1 MVAPK
6 GCLLSSSTD
15 LRRPSLVP
23 VRHALR
29 GGAATDH
36 PSTAA
41 NRTARRTRELALFLG
56 VGGSVA
62 VVGHLLLLVLMA
74 RGFSAGVANVVQ
86 AVVTLQLS
94 FLGNDLLTYRH
105 RIGEAS
111 LPRRRRWLR
120 YQLSRVWALIITTSL
135 FVPVAAAL
143 GASLAYWLMIATG
156 TLINYVG
163 DRVVSHP
170 VADDALT
177 LPGHPRV
184 RAVLAMAL
192 GAVVLGLPAVLHPDV
207 TILVGGVLMLLIA
220 VTTISFQLYAWRT
233 PEASSRDDELVPDP
247 PQLRFAV
254 FLAARHEAAVL
265 GRTLARMSRLEH
277 PNYTVY
283 VIVDHRDDFETAAI
297 AHDFERRFPGIIR
310 VVEYPDVPR
319 SSKPIALN
327 EAMRQLRASGEHW
340 DVVGVADAED
350 RFHVHLLSTVDHLVR
365 STGAGVVQGAVQLV
379 NFGVHPYGDTS
390 LRGRWRHL
398 ASAWW
403 RAANCLEYFKW
414 FSSRLK
420 LQAALG
426 VMPLGGNTVF
436 FSRAFMDALY
446 ERSGTWW
453 DEDCLTEDAKI
464 GILASVMGFHIEVFA
479 QPRLATLEETPA
491 TLPKFVRQRV
501 RWMQGFIQV
510 FAEGEWLQLA
520 TLSQRL
526 MAVYVLGFQFLQAL
540 AGVFAPL
547 AVILALTH
555 KAPVPIVLIAL
566 LPVLVS
572 FWNLILDVIMLRE
585 FAHTYAQVDGGIP
598 RIGGRRIP
606 IGALDY
612 VGLVVGAYPYQLVL
626 AVSALG
632 AIYRSLTGVSDWVKT
647 EHTGAHLW
655 SDDETV
661 APDDRADERA
671 VA

>member
-1 MVAPK
+1 
-6 GCLLSSSTD
+6 
-15 LRRPSLVP
+15 
-23 VRHALR
+23 
-29 GGAATDH
+29 
-36 PSTAA
+36 
-41 NRTARRTRELALFLG
+41 
-56 VGGSVA
+56 
-62 VVGHLLLLVLMA
+62 MA
-74 RGFSAGVANVVQ
+74 RGLSAGVANVVQ

-94 FLGNDLLTYRH
+94 FLGNDFLTYRH

-111 LPRRRRWLR
+111 LPRRQRWLR

-135 FVPVAAAL
+135 FVPVAAVL
-143 GASLAYWLMIATG
+143 GASVAYWPMIATG
-156 TLINYVG
+156 TVLNYVA
-163 DRVVSHP
+163 DRLISHP
-170 VADDALT
+170 VQDDALT
-177 LPGHPRV
+177 LSGRPRA
-184 RAVLAMAL
+184 RALLAMAL
-192 GAVVLGLPAVLHPDV
+192 GAVALGLPAVLHPDV
-207 TILVGGVLMLLIA
+207 SILTGGLLMLVIA

-233 PEASSRDDELVPDP
+233 PEASTRDDEVVPDP
-247 PQLRFAV
+247 PRLRFAV

-265 GRTLARMSRLEH
+265 GATLARMSRLEH

-283 VIVDHRDDFETAAI
+283 VIVDHRDDGETAAI
-297 AHDFERRFPGIIR
+297 AHHYEQRFPGIIR

-327 EAMRQLRASGEHW
+327 AAMRQLRESGEHW

-350 RFHVHLLSTVDHLVR
+350 RFHVHLLDTVDHLVR
-365 STGAGVVQGAVQLV
+365 ATGAGVVQGAVQLV
-379 NFGVHPYGDTS
+379 NFGVHPHVNTG
-390 LRGRWRHL
+390 LRGRWRHP

-446 ERSGTWW
+446 ERAGTWW
-453 DEDCLTEDAKI
+453 DEDCLTEDCKI
-464 GILASVMGFHIEVFA
+464 GILASVMGFHVEVFA

-510 FAEGEWLQLA
+510 FFEGEWMQLP

-547 AVILALTH
+547 AVVLALTH
-555 KAPVPIVLIAL
+555 KAPVPIVLVAL

-572 FWNLILDVIMLRE
+572 FWNLVIDVIMLRD
-585 FAHTYAQVDGGIP
+585 FAHTYANVDGA
-598 RIGGRRIP
+598 IP
-606 IGALDY
+606 ISRRRKGPITFLDY
-612 VGLVVGAYPYQLVL
+612 LGLVVGAYPYQLVL

-632 AIYRSLTGVSDWVKT
+632 AIYRSLAGVSDWVKT

-655 SDDETV
+655 AEDE
-661 APDDRADERA
+661 RGLRDERA